1 MIRQKIIQHVLQL
14 ALVQLKLVA
23 QQDKRLQL
31 FFIIRYRVITECLV
45 IVLPD
50 DAVKVSFL

>member
-1 MIRQKIIQHVLQL
+1 MIRQKIIQYVLQL

-50 DAVKVSFL
+50 DAVKVSFF